1 MCIRD
6 RVILAGISLLGRSDL
21 GLRIPSVLEGIVLLL
36 LISRLLT
43 SLMGIDRIQLSPTF
57 SDELSWVLPVI
68 SLEVFLVGAVL
79 LFEWVESER
88 IKRELGDHRG
98 AVGRIIWAIMTIS
111 ISFGI
116 AGILVAIFAMKNSIR
131 WIQPAVPVGL
141 AIFIPI
147 SWNALSEW
155 IGVLE
160 GTTSLF
166 MIILGALA
174 LSSAISCVVT
184 NKQQWISSG
193 LWVGHLLIPSGAF
206 LLYEQTSVLMMILI
220 LAVST
225 TSWLI
230 GVVALR
236 RGWRVFGAVDLILAW
251 IVAGILML
259 AGGTSL
265 MLLVMLISTAVLLGL
280 VTWLGQEYEE
290 QLAND

>member
-1 MCIRD
+1 M
-6 RVILAGISLLGRSDL
+6 
-21 GLRIPSVLEGIVLLL
+21 
-36 LISRLLT
+36 
-43 SLMGIDRIQLSPTF
+43 
-57 SDELSWVLPVI
+57 
-68 SLEVFLVGAVL
+68 GAVL

-98 AVGRIIWAIMTIS
+98 AIGRIIWAIMTIS

-166 MIILGALA
+166 MITLGVLA

-206 LLYEQTSVLMMILI
+206 LLNEQTSVLMMILI

-230 GVVALR
+230 GVVTLR

>member
-1 MCIRD
+1 M
-6 RVILAGISLLGRSDL
+6 
-21 GLRIPSVLEGIVLLL
+21 
-36 LISRLLT
+36 
-43 SLMGIDRIQLSPTF
+43 
-57 SDELSWVLPVI
+57 
-68 SLEVFLVGAVL
+68 
-79 LFEWVESER
+79 ESER
-88 IKRELGDHRG
+88 LNENLGDHRG
-98 AVGRIIWAIMTIS
+98 AFGRIIWAIMTIS

-166 MIILGALA
+166 MITLGVLA

-225 TSWLI
+225 T
-230 GVVALR
+230 VVAYRRYYSAKRLEGIRCCRPNFSMDCCRNLDVSRWNFSDAAGDVNFNGCTLR
-236 RGWRVFGAVDLILAW
+236 TRYLVRTRV
-251 IVAGILML
+251 
-259 AGGTSL
+259 
-265 MLLVMLISTAVLLGL
+265 
-280 VTWLGQEYEE
+280 
-290 QLAND
+290 